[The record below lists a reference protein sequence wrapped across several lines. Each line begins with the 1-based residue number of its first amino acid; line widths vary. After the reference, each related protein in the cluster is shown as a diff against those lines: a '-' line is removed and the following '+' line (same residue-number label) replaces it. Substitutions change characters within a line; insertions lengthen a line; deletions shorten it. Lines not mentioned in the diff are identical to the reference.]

1 MQPGSIEPR
10 NRNIN
15 RKRKMIMEM
24 SENFTTRP
32 SNPGGGNS
40 GSAGAADTAHK
51 VVDAAS
57 STMDRMASGAHAA
70 VDKTADM
77 AGRAAE
83 TLDAKG
89 EQLKDLQ
96 AQWLES
102 SRAYVRDHPVQAL
115 GIAVVGGFLLSRLLS
130 AR

>member
-1 MQPGSIEPR
+1 
-10 NRNIN
+10 
-15 RKRKMIMEM
+15 MEM
-24 SENFTTRP
+24 SENFTTRA
-32 SNPGGGNS
+32 SNLGGGNS

-77 AGRAAE
+77 AARAAE

-89 EQLKDLQ
+89 GQLKDLQ
-96 AQWLES
+96 EQWLANGS
-102 SRAYVRDHPVQAL
+102 AYIRDNPVKAL
-115 GIAVVGGFLLSRLLS
+115 GIAVVGGFLLSRLVS

>member
-1 MQPGSIEPR
+1 MQPGSIEPQ
-10 NRNIN
+10 NRHIN

-32 SNPGGGNS
+32 SNLGGSS

-57 STMDRMASGAHAA
+57 STVDRMTSGAHAA

-77 AGRAAE
+77 AARAAE
-83 TLDAKG
+83 SLDAKS

>member
-1 MQPGSIEPR
+1 MQPGSIEPQ

-15 RKRKMIMEM
+15 RKRKMIMEI

-32 SNPGGGNS
+32 SNLGGNS
-40 GSAGAADTAHK
+40 GSAGAADTAHNAA
-51 VVDAAS
+51 DAAS
-57 STMDRMASGAHAA
+57 STMDRMTSGAQAA

-77 AGRAAE
+77 AARAAE
-83 TLDAKG
+83 SLEAKG

-96 AQWLES
+96 AQWLETGS
-102 SRAYVRDHPVQAL
+102 AYVRDHPVQAL

>member
-1 MQPGSIEPR
+1 MQPGSIEPQ
-10 NRNIN
+10 NRHIN

-32 SNPGGGNS
+32 SNLGGSS

-57 STMDRMASGAHAA
+57 STMDRMTSGAHAA

-77 AGRAAE
+77 AARAAE
-83 TLDAKG
+83 SLDAKG

-96 AQWLES
+96 AQWRET